1 MAYDRGL
8 VERVRSLLQRKAEF
22 SERRMFGGLAFM
34 VNGHMCCGVFK
45 TDLVLRLAPETV
57 IASLSEPNTRPM
69 DFTGRPIRSLIYVDA
84 MGIDAEEALERWIG
98 KALLYARSLPPKDG
112 RSGGGSGG
120 RTHT

>member
-1 MAYDRGL
+1 MPYDRGL

-34 VNGHMCCGVFK
+34 VNGHMCCGVFN

-57 IASLSEPNTRPM
+57 ITSLSEPNTRPM

-84 MGIDAEEALERWIG
+84 TGIDAEEALETWIE
-98 KALLYARSLPPKDG
+98 KALLYVRSLPPKDG
-112 RSGGGSGG
+112 
-120 RTHT
+120 